1 MNVAARVSDATQP
14 GINDDIGEEKRLKL
28 YRLQVEIREGEQR
41 AFDLFLQN
49 LVKGT
54 SHLSL
59 GQEAVAAGFAAAMK
73 PGDLSFCTYRGHAHT
88 LARGVPIEQVLGEL
102 MQRDN
107 GLMRGKGGSMHLT
120 SAEHGV
126 MGSYAIIGA
135 HLPIACGAA
144 LRAQYRGDSDVSV
157 CFFGDGTTN
166 IGAFHEAL
174 NFAAVWK
181 LPVIFVCENNLYM
194 EYTPIGDVTAVEHP
208 AADRASA
215 YGLERII
222 VDGNDA
228 DAVYRTARA
237 AYRQGARRRRAIA
250 DRVHDLSPQRPLAR
264 RSRQVSAGG
273 RARALEGARS
283 DQDLSRAPRA
293 VRHRRRRD
301 CDHRRRRAATVDEA
315 TEKCK
320 AAPTAAA
327 RYPHHRCLCRRGLR
341 MAELTY
347 RDAVARGIAQE
358 MTRDPDVIFF
368 GEDVGKRRRRVQGDG
383 RALRAVRAAA
393 RA

>member
-1 MNVAARVSDATQP
+1 MLNKPAGALA
-14 GINDDIGEEKRLKL
+14 GLNDDIGEEMRLRL
-28 YRLQVEIREGEQR
+28 YRLQVEIRESEQR

-59 GQEAVAAGFAAAMK
+59 GQEAVAAGFAAAMR

-88 LARGVPIEQVLGEL
+88 LARGVPTEKVLGEL

-120 SAEHGV
+120 SVEHGV

-144 LRAQYRGDSDVSV
+144 WRAQYKGQGDVSV

-174 NFAAVWK
+174 NFASVWK

-194 EYTPIGDVTAVEHP
+194 EYTPIAEVTAVEHP
-208 AADRASA
+208 AAGRAAS
-215 YGLERII
+215 YGLEAI
-222 VDGNDA
+222 VIDGQDA
-228 DAVYRTARA
+228 DAVFRTARS
-237 AYRQGARRRRAIA
+237 AYEK
-250 DRVHDLSPQRPLAR
+250 
-264 RSRQVSAGG
+264 
-273 RARALEGARS
+273 ARAGKGPSLIECMTYRYSGH
-283 DQDLSRAPRA
+283 SRADPAKYRPPGELDQWLKRDPIKIYRDRLLQFGVKESVVA
-293 VRHRRRRD
+293 GIETEVRR
-301 CDHRRRRAATVDEA
+301 TVDEA

-320 AAPTAAA
+320 AAP
-327 RYPHHRCLCRRGLR
+327 PPPLDL
-341 MAELTY
+341 LT
-347 RDAVARGIAQE
+347 
-358 MTRDPDVIFF
+358 TDVYA
-368 GEDVGKRRRRVQGDG
+368 DG
-383 RALRAVRAAA
+383 GWAWRN
-393 RA
+393 

>member
-1 MNVAARVSDATQP
+1 MATVENRALKPAAA
-14 GINDDIGEEKRLKL
+14 GINDDIGEETRLKL
-28 YRLQVEIREGEQR
+28 YRSQVLLREAEQR

-59 GQEAVAAGFAAAMK
+59 GQEAVAAGFGCAMQ

-88 LARGVPIEQVLGEL
+88 LARGVPVEKVLGEL

-144 LRAQYRGDSDVSV
+144 WRAQYKGAKDVSV

-194 EYTPIGDVTAVEHP
+194 EYTPISSVTAVAQP

-215 YGLERII
+215 YGLERILI
-222 VDGNDA
+222 DGNDA
-228 DAVYRTARA
+228 DVVYRTAQDA
-237 AYRQGARRRRAIA
+237 FAKAR
-250 DRVHDLSPQRPLAR
+250 
-264 RSRQVSAGG
+264 AGG
-273 RARALEGARS
+273 GPSLIECLTYRHSGH
-283 DQDLSRAPRA
+283 SRADPAKYRPEGELEKWKERDPVKLYRERLKQFGVDDNA
-293 VRHRRRRD
+293 IVAIENDVRKI
-301 CDHRRRRAATVDEA
+301 VDDA
-315 TEKCK
+315 TEACK
-320 AAPTAAA
+320 AAPMPPLDILAT
-327 RYPHHRCLCRRGLR
+327 
-341 MAELTY
+341 
-347 RDAVARGIAQE
+347 
-358 MTRDPDVIFF
+358 DVYA
-368 GEDVGKRRRRVQGDG
+368 DG
-383 RALRAVRAAA
+383 GFAWRN
-393 RA
+393 